1 MTKTNGID
9 EYIFID
15 NILKNGKEFEKNIII
30 SILEKYQID
39 KDNIFYKKLSK
50 DLLQIIIS
58 EYNSKIIEYKNEL
71 INRIKVLKIK
81 LRQNNTE
88 QLTII
93 DRITMYQKQLD
104 SLTPFNEEKFIELN
118 KLFKNSTEYI
128 EYEKLPIRKDVLE
141 EIDYLK
147 TITKEENLTLDKA
160 ILNLEE
166 NEHNDLGWNIEINY
180 EIKYN
185 KKAIRSIDKKFIQ
198 APPELIYLI
207 NQVTYFINKL
217 TITYKQDFN
226 YPIFSYNRK
235 NIDSSLEEGI
245 IKTYENGI
253 LSFKIDEESIT
264 EKEINEQ
271 IKYIDKLINKLLKY
285 EITSSSKIN
294 LQKGKSSNSHNNY
307 NWHITSKTYNKENI
321 IKYCYKIK
329 IITTLIK
336 KIISSSKQNEK
347 KAKYFKSYFNF
358 YNRLYTKFSA
368 IKQYTLL
375 IQKCNDRQEELK
387 QEEESINLEIKE
399 LENKLY
405 NNNSSNKHNKT
416 YKKNGI

>member
-104 SLTPFNEEKFIELN
+104 SLTPFNKEKFIELN

-207 NQVTYFINKL
+207 NQVTYFINK
-217 TITYKQDFN
+217 
-226 YPIFSYNRK
+226 
-235 NIDSSLEEGI
+235 
-245 IKTYENGI
+245 
-253 LSFKIDEESIT
+253 
-264 EKEINEQ
+264 
-271 IKYIDKLINKLLKY
+271 
-285 EITSSSKIN
+285 
-294 LQKGKSSNSHNNY
+294 
-307 NWHITSKTYNKENI
+307 
-321 IKYCYKIK
+321 
-329 IITTLIK
+329 
-336 KIISSSKQNEK
+336 
-347 KAKYFKSYFNF
+347 
-358 YNRLYTKFSA
+358 
-368 IKQYTLL
+368 
-375 IQKCNDRQEELK
+375 
-387 QEEESINLEIKE
+387 
-399 LENKLY
+399 
-405 NNNSSNKHNKT
+405 
-416 YKKNGI
+416 